1 MKAYGVMSV
10 DVIAAKD
17 NVTAIEIGARLV
29 LGAFN
34 GLPIIDDN
42 GTVIGIVTTIDI
54 LRAIRDGKNLEK
66 MLARDLM
73 TKNPS
78 VVMQDTKIED
88 IIDIMDKK
96 GIEMVPVI
104 EERKEEE
111 KEEGDDNSSTR
122 LIGIV
127 SWSDILTEK
136 MNERFV
142 TVGRKRI
149 ATTTLGES
157 WAFQF
162 IKTSKT
168 SKRYN

>member
-1 MKAYGVMSV
+1 MKAYDVMSV

-17 NVTAIEIGARLV
+17 NVTAIEIGTRLV

-54 LRAIRDGKNLEK
+54 LRAIRDGKDLEK

-78 VVMQDTKIED
+78 VVIQDTKIED

-96 GIEMVPVI
+96 GIEMVPVV
-104 EERKEEE
+104 E
-111 KEEGDDNSSTR
+111 KEGSSTR

-127 SWSDILTEK
+127 SRSDILTEK

-157 WAFQF
+157 
-162 IKTSKT
+162 
-168 SKRYN
+168 

>member
-1 MKAYGVMSV
+1 MKAYDVMSV

-127 SWSDILTEK
+127 S
-136 MNERFV
+136 
-142 TVGRKRI
+142 
-149 ATTTLGES
+149 
-157 WAFQF
+157 
-162 IKTSKT
+162 
-168 SKRYN
+168 

>member
-1 MKAYGVMSV
+1 MKAYDVMSV

-17 NVTAIEIGARLV
+17 NVTAIEIGTRLV

-54 LRAIRDGKNLEK
+54 LRAIRDGKDLEK

-78 VVMQDTKIED
+78 VVIQDTKIED

-96 GIEMVPVI
+96 GIEMVPVV
-104 EERKEEE
+104 E
-111 KEEGDDNSSTR
+111 KEGSSTR

-127 SWSDILTEK
+127 SRSDILTEK

-142 TVGRKRI
+142 TVGRKMI

-157 WAFQF
+157 
-162 IKTSKT
+162 
-168 SKRYN
+168 

>member
-1 MKAYGVMSV
+1 MKAYDVMSV

-17 NVTAIEIGARLV
+17 NVTAIEIGTRLV

-54 LRAIRDGKNLEK
+54 LRAIRDGKDLEK

-96 GIEMVPVI
+96 GIEMVPVV
-104 EERKEEE
+104 E
-111 KEEGDDNSSTR
+111 KEGSSTR

-127 SWSDILTEK
+127 SRSDILTEK

-157 WAFQF
+157 
-162 IKTSKT
+162 
-168 SKRYN
+168 

>member
-1 MKAYGVMSV
+1 MKAYDVMSV

-17 NVTAIEIGARLV
+17 NVTAIEIGTRLV

-54 LRAIRDGKNLEK
+54 LRAIRDGKDLEK

-96 GIEMVPVI
+96 GIEMVPVV
-104 EERKEEE
+104 E
-111 KEEGDDNSSTR
+111 KEGSSTR

-127 SWSDILTEK
+127 SRSDILTEK

-142 TVGRKRI
+142 TVGRKMI

-157 WAFQF
+157 
-162 IKTSKT
+162 
-168 SKRYN
+168 

>member
-1 MKAYGVMSV
+1 MKAYDVMSV

-17 NVTAIEIGARLV
+17 NVTAIEIGTRLV

-42 GTVIGIVTTIDI
+42 GTVIAIVTTIDL
-54 LRAIRDGKNLEK
+54 LRAIRDGKDLEK

-96 GIEMVPVI
+96 GIEMVPVV
-104 EERKEEE
+104 E
-111 KEEGDDNSSTR
+111 KEGSSTR

-127 SWSDILTEK
+127 SRSDILTEK

-149 ATTTLGES
+149 ATATLGES
-157 WAFQF
+157 
-162 IKTSKT
+162 
-168 SKRYN
+168 